1 MAAAGGAV
9 MNPLEEIQD
18 LKANPLPSVV
28 IIDPLTEV
36 WCLDGQIADLQEEIS
51 RLMEKRTEALDYAVQ
66 NHITEDLLHRL
77 DVKVR
82 KIRTLDIARFRA
94 VFPEEFMIACD
105 IERKE
110 KEEALNHLGER
121 INLTLVDR
129 LVKKGTLEAAP
140 GVVMVKESL
149 TYLVVRK

>member
-1 MAAAGGAV
+1 

-66 NHITEDLLHRL
+66 NHITEDPLHRL

-82 KIRTLDIARFRA
+82 KTRTLDIARFRA
-94 VFPEEFMIACD
+94 VFPEEYMIACD